1 MHLFSPHSEY
11 MGTQLILSELEHQSK
26 RIQLPST
33 HSQYPTA
40 KHLLKL
46 TTPSTPSVDSKET
59 HSHSAKP
66 LHHVR
71 MASEEY
77 NDIDRAETLYT
88 APSGLQ
94 STKTHSRDSDS
105 ITRTQSQTSR
115 PNREGVHNVSFVPS
129 LEKSRSKRKSSNI
142 SKSASSP
149 VFPLVKNPSSQHQL
163 ANDKLYSSPS
173 FDSEKLPPLTQKPLP
188 SSSSGTVHERHD
200 DETSLPL
207 LPAGRVGDAALRH
220 EPVSTGKREAKI
232 KNESSLPLLT
242 GSSSNVK
249 KASPRTQKGQRK
261 VSQKSKKSVCKSTIL
276 QYIIKKHSN
285 ICCTCIILEDY

>member
-1 MHLFSPHSEY
+1 MHFFSPHSEY

-46 TTPSTPSVDSKET
+46 TTPSTPSVDSRET
-59 HSHSAKP
+59 HRPSVKP

-94 STKTHSRDSDS
+94 STKTHSHDSDS
-105 ITRTQSQTSR
+105 ITRTQSQTLKS
-115 PNREGVHNVSFVPS
+115 NREGVHNVSLVPS

-149 VFPLVKNPSSQHQL
+149 VFPLVKNPSSQHQS

-173 FDSEKLPPLTQKPLP
+173 FDSEKLPSLTQKPLP
-188 SSSSGTVHERHD
+188 SSSSGTVHQRQG

-207 LPAGRVGDAALRH
+207 LPAGRGGGDTALRKLRH

-232 KNESSLPLLT
+232 NNESSLPLLT
-242 GSSSNVK
+242 GGGSNAK
-249 KASPRTQKGQRK
+249 KTSPRTQKGLRK
-261 VSQKSKKSVCKSTIL
+261 VSQKSEKLVC
-276 QYIIKKHSN
+276 
-285 ICCTCIILEDY
+285 

>member
-1 MHLFSPHSEY
+1 

-46 TTPSTPSVDSKET
+46 TTPSPPSVDSKET
-59 HSHSAKP
+59 HSHSVKP

-71 MASEEY
+71 MAPEEY
-77 NDIDRAETLYT
+77 NDTDRAETLYT

-105 ITRTQSQTSR
+105 ITRTQSQTLKS
-115 PNREGVHNVSFVPS
+115 NREGVHNMSLVPS
-129 LEKSRSKRKSSNI
+129 LEKSRSKRNSDI

-149 VFPLVKNPSSQHQL
+149 VFPLVKNPSSQHQSP
-163 ANDKLYSSPS
+163 NDKLYSSPS

-188 SSSSGTVHERHD
+188 SSSSGTVHQRQD

-207 LPAGRVGDAALRH
+207 LPAGRGGGDTALRH

-242 GSSSNVK
+242 GGGSNVK

-261 VSQKSKKSVCKSTIL
+261 VSQKSKKSVR
-276 QYIIKKHSN
+276 
-285 ICCTCIILEDY
+285 